1 MQPIQ
6 GWEYDKKKYREAITK
21 KELCKVDLVSLWGEN
36 PAYDKLSIEKMRKE
50 YHEYCPKSK
59 SNNIIICPQQI
70 IKRKKDIRV
79 QWTNDYFKR
88 VGKKGRKRKTKRKGK
103 KGRSNEKKR
112 TTKRK
117 KKTRK
122 KKKNRRKKNRRK
134 KKKNRRCIREDLR
147 SATRKLWACRGT

>member
-6 GWEYDKKKYREAITK
+6 GWEYDTKKYREAITK
-21 KELCKVDLVSLWGEN
+21 KELCKVDLVSRWGDDPN
-36 PAYDKLSIEKMRKE
+36 YDKLPIEKMRKE

-79 QWTNDYFKR
+79 QWTNDYFQR
-88 VGKKGRKRKTKRKGK
+88 YGKKGRKRKTKRKGK
-103 KGRSNEKKR
+103 KRRSNKKKR

-122 KKKNRRKKNRRK
+122 KKKNRRKRKKNRRK
-134 KKKNRRCIREDLR
+134 KKEKK
-147 SATRKLWACRGT
+147 SK

>member
-1 MQPIQ
+1 M
-6 GWEYDKKKYREAITK
+6 YSTKKYREATTK
-21 KELCKVDLVSLWGEN
+21 KEQCKVPLKPDLGSNQDQML
-36 PAYDKLSIEKMRKE
+36 IEKLRKE

-103 KGRSNEKKR
+103 KRRSNKKKR

-134 KKKNRRCIREDLR
+134 KKEKK
-147 SATRKLWACRGT
+147 SK